1 MSSEGP
7 GPSEPGYREWHR
19 MPPSEE
25 TFGARPITIDH
36 LPGRLIVMEGTDGAG
51 RSTHVALLREHL
63 EIRGFGVMN
72 TGLTR
77 GKLAG
82 DGLRKAKLGTTA
94 GQRTMDLF
102 YATDFVDRLEN
113 EIIPALRAGFVVL
126 IDRYIYSLMARS
138 AVRGTDRQWLQ
149 DLYRFAPKPHGV
161 LYLKISVPRLV
172 PRVLSKGGFDYWESG
187 MDFQEETDVYQSF
200 VRYQTRLLL
209 VLDSMAKEFEFTT
222 IDADRNEGDVFDDVR
237 REVDRLVADMR
248 GNEP

>member
-1 MSSEGP
+1 MSTDGP
-7 GPSEPGYREWHR
+7 GPAEPGYREWHR
-19 MPPSEE
+19 MPPSTE
-25 TFGARPITIDH
+25 TFGAGPISIDH

-63 EIRGFGVMN
+63 ENRGFGVMN

-209 VLDSMAKEFEFTT
+209 VLDSMAKEFDFTT
-222 IDADRNEGDVFDDVR
+222 IDADRNEVDVFEEVR
-237 REVDRLVADMR
+237 REVDRLVSDMR
-248 GNEP
+248 GNES